1 MFFAARQPSR
11 PHPHALGFLLIAS
24 IALLLQMGCSAAAPS
39 KVSNWRNSTGAAA
52 YQRLFWQAVKEKDWL
67 QVESHMA
74 SNFTYL
80 SSGGGKD
87 KQQTVDY
94 LRGLELKD
102 FSLGEINVNPSGSDA
117 IVTYTINLAAGSN
130 SPGQGHPK
138 RHMAVWQQQKSGWV
152 MVALSEAN

>member
-1 MFFAARQPSR
+1 MFLAARQPSR
-11 PHPHALGFLLIAS
+11 IHFRLVAILFVAS
-24 IALLLQMGCSAAAPS
+24 LPLLQVACTAAAPP
-39 KVSNWRNSTGAAA
+39 KVATWKNSTGAEA

-80 SSGGGKD
+80 SRAGSKE

-94 LRGLELKD
+94 LHGLQLSD
-102 FSLGEINVNPSGSDA
+102 FSLGEINVNPSGNDA
-117 IVTYTINLAAGSN
+117 IVTYTVNFAGASSA
-130 SPGQGHPK
+130 SPQPK

-152 MVALSEAN
+152 MVALSEVD